1 MVIELRSKIIFT
13 GEIGAGVPTKENFK
27 VQIENELGQ
36 IESSYSCMAA
46 DKKDVQSEVKTSIP
60 FTLSDDDRNLLNVII
75 ANFENVKYNLNN
87 NMTMVDKNNSFDIV
101 INGNNYSIPYREN
114 FELIDKLEEIL
125 KISMVKEINKNISNE
140 IARNY
145 YSNFEKNQDTEK
157 HM

>member
-1 MVIELRSKIIFT
+1 
-13 GEIGAGVPTKENFK
+13 
-27 VQIENELGQ
+27 
-36 IESSYSCMAA
+36 
-46 DKKDVQSEVKTSIP
+46 
-60 FTLSDDDRNLLNVII
+60 
-75 ANFENVKYNLNN
+75 
-87 NMTMVDKNNSFDIV
+87 MTMVDKNNSFDIV